1 MTRWIAHNPGFRKGF
16 GFAVAAIALVTGIV
30 NTTQV
35 RAQLQPVPPQFEV
48 ASIKPSKSADL
59 GGTWRVAPGGRFTG
73 ENIPLKFLLTT
84 AYHLKESQI
93 SGIPSGWTE
102 SEKYDIIA
110 KGEGN
115 PTQEQMIAM
124 LQGLLADRFKLKY
137 HQVTKEMPVYALVTA
152 KGGIKL
158 RESREGSC
166 VVPGADVPPV
176 APGQR
181 PPDFCGTFFARG
193 SQIDGTRIAM
203 AQFIVA
209 LDTQLDRPIVD
220 KTGLAGAW
228 DVHLVWG
235 PDDSPDNDAGPS
247 IYTALQEQLGLRL
260 EATKGAVPVL
270 VIDHIERPSEN

>member
-1 MTRWIAHNPGFRKGF
+1 MKRWIAHNPGFRKRF
-16 GFAVAAIALVTGIV
+16 GFAAAAIALVAGIS
-30 NTTQV
+30 NMPQID
-35 RAQLQPVPPQFEV
+35 AQLQPASPQFEV
-48 ASIKPSKSADL
+48 ASIKPNKSADL

-93 SGIPSGWTE
+93 SGIPGWTE
-102 SEKYDIIA
+102 SEKYDIVA

-124 LQGLLADRFKLKY
+124 LQGLLGDRFKLTY
-137 HQVTKEMPVYALVTA
+137 HQVTRELPVFTLVVA
-152 KGGIKL
+152 KNGIKL
-158 RESREGSC
+158 RESGEGSC

-181 PPDFCGTFFARG
+181 PPDFCGTFFARR
-193 SQIDGTRIAM
+193 SRIDGTRITIS
-203 AQFIVA
+203 QLIVA
-209 LDTQLDRPIVD
+209 LDTQLDRPLID
-220 KTGLAGAW
+220 KTGLTGAW
-228 DVHLVWG
+228 DVHLVWS
-235 PDDSPDNDAGPS
+235 PDDGPDNDTGPS

-260 EATKGAVPVL
+260 EATKGPVPVL

>member
-1 MTRWIAHNPGFRKGF
+1 MTRWTAHNPGFRKGF

-48 ASIKPSKSADL
+48 ASIKPNKSADL

-124 LQGLLADRFKLKY
+124 LQGLLADRFKLKRS
-137 HQVTKEMPVYALVTA
+137 PSD
-152 KGGIKL
+152 KGNARIRTGY
-158 RESREGSC
+158 REEWDQTPGVEGWELCRSRCG
-166 VVPGADVPPV
+166 DPPV
-176 APGQR
+176 ARGQR
-181 PPDFCGTFFARG
+181 PPDFCGTFSREEV
-193 SQIDGTRIAM
+193 R
-203 AQFIVA
+203 
-209 LDTQLDRPIVD
+209 
-220 KTGLAGAW
+220 
-228 DVHLVWG
+228 
-235 PDDSPDNDAGPS
+235 
-247 IYTALQEQLGLRL
+247 
-260 EATKGAVPVL
+260 
-270 VIDHIERPSEN
+270 